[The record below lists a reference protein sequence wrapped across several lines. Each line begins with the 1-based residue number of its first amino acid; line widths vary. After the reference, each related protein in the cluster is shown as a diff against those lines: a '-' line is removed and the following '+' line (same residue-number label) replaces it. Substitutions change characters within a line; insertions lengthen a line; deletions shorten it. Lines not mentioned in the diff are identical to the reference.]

1 MKVTLLLDVDD
12 VLNMFGWGSDKVAKT
27 WGDTYRFKASGFVM
41 QVSPRM
47 LGRIRSWMDE
57 GLVDAR
63 WLTTWELG
71 DSVRELEA
79 EFGWKELPIAGR
91 RADAV
96 KVVRKMR
103 EDIGWWKLE
112 FAQAA
117 YDEGGPVVWVD
128 DEISST
134 REAMNWIATTDRE
147 RLLAVSPISGL
158 IPGDVDLIEE
168 FIMRHNDEERH
179 DQDEA

>member
-1 MKVTLLLDVDD
+1 MRPTLLLDVDD
-12 VLNMFGWGSDKVAKT
+12 VLNIYGWGGDKVARA
-27 WGDTYRFKASGFVM
+27 WGDTYRFKAREFTM

-47 LGRIRSWMDE
+47 LARIRSWMDD

-63 WLTTWELG
+63 WLTTWELD

-79 EFGWKELPIAGR
+79 EFGWPELPIAGR
-91 RADAV
+91 RTDAL
-96 KVVRKMR
+96 KVMRRMR

-117 YDEGGPVVWVD
+117 YELGGPVVWVD
-128 DEISST
+128 DEISTT
-134 REAMNWIATTDRE
+134 RDAMEWIETTDRD

-158 IPGDVDLIEE
+158 LPVDVDLIEE
-168 FIMRHNDEERH
+168 FIMRHNKRETT
-179 DQDEA
+179 